1 MPTPGSQIPHSV
13 LFQAPGRPLP
23 GTRQRLARARIVE
36 CILAAAATRAWQLV
50 DGHAEA
56 ATLTFAGA
64 TMVPGQLEEFLET
77 TLNAA
82 AASLD
87 ADLIGGANVTRL
99 DQSIGCAHVR
109 LPYRRALRIVN
120 GRGWALPLGEEIP
133 REAQAT
139 LIRFCGLRPVQ
150 LLMLPGQPR
159 PARFDLD
166 DAGSPSRT
174 VCALLPLAG
183 EVLRAQERGEP
194 GSGALS
200 CTVDL
205 DRFMQYCLGLAEPDH
220 R

>member
-1 MPTPGSQIPHSV
+1 MPTPSPQIPHSV

-23 GTRQRLARARIVE
+23 VEQRRLARARVGAS
-36 CILAAAATRAWQLV
+36 ILATAAKRSWRLV
-50 DGHAEA
+50 AGHAEA
-56 ATLTFAGA
+56 SSLSFAGVA
-64 TMVPGQLEEFLET
+64 MMPGQLEEFLEAMVK
-77 TLNAA
+77 AA

-99 DQSIGCAHVR
+99 DQSIACAHVR
-109 LPYRRALRIVN
+109 LPYRKALRIVN
-120 GRGWALPLGEEIP
+120 GRGWALPLGDEIP

-159 PARFDLD
+159 PSALD
-166 DAGSPSRT
+166 DDDPAVPSRA

-194 GSGALS
+194 GSGALA

-205 DRFMQYCLGLAEPDH
+205 DRVLQYCLGLAEPD
-220 R
+220 RG

>member
-1 MPTPGSQIPHSV
+1 MPTPSPQIPHSV

-23 GTRQRLARARIVE
+23 GTQRRLARARVAE
-36 CILAAAATRAWQLV
+36 SILATTATRSWRLV

-56 ATLTFAGA
+56 AGLTFTGVPLAPGA
-64 TMVPGQLEEFLET
+64 LEEFLET
-77 TLNAA
+77 MIKAA

-99 DQSIGCAHVR
+99 DQSIACAHVR
-109 LPYRRALRIVN
+109 LPYRKALRIVN
-120 GRGWALPLGEEIP
+120 GRGWALPLGDEIP
-133 REAQAT
+133 RDAQAT

-159 PARFDLD
+159 PATFDEGD
-166 DAGSPSRT
+166 PATPSRA

-194 GSGALS
+194 DNGVLTCS
-200 CTVDL
+200 VDL
-205 DRFMQYCLGLAEPDH
+205 DRILQYCLGLAEPERD
-220 R
+220 